1 MQFITR
7 IITICCDAVR
17 DRLAEG
23 RKDFDFFFPLQNMEK
38 KTGEQR
44 ELSWERLSM
53 VYSRETEGEKNKKA
67 MEKQETRAY
76 S

>member
-23 RKDFDFFFPLQNMEK
+23 RKDFDFFFPYRIWKRKLEN
-38 KTGEQR
+38 R
-44 ELSWERLSM
+44 ES
-53 VYSRETEGEKNKKA
+53 
-67 MEKQETRAY
+67 
-76 S
+76 